1 MADTSTFPTIN
12 PLDGEGR
19 EGAILNLTA
28 GGTIKAG
35 QVVAFNATGVAKT
48 VEACNGETTTA
59 PIGVALYD
67 ATTGQR
73 VAVASTGSVVTVCE
87 GAGSAIDAGDL
98 VGPDDAAVLGC
109 IKTVS
114 SAASASVIG
123 IAIDD
128 IAANGTGR
136 ILVQPFYL
144 SKAAT

>member
-1 MADTSTFPTIN
+1 MGDTTTFPSIN
-12 PLDGEGR
+12 PLDGGR
-19 EGAILNLTA
+19 EGVILNPVA

-87 GAGSAIDAGDL
+87 GPGAGCDAGDL

-109 IKTVS
+109 IKTVTS
-114 SAASASVIG
+114 VASASVIG
-123 IAIDD
+123 IALDD
-128 IAANGTGR
+128 IPANGTGQ

-144 SKAAT
+144 SKAAS